1 MMSINRISLYH
12 LETLLWIDR
21 LGTFSAAA
29 ERLNTTQPAVSAR
42 MRELEQ
48 RLGSKLFRRDG
59 RSMSLTAA
67 GRKLVRDC
75 DPLLRDMQ
83 LALLGS
89 GGFAEAS
96 GVVRI
101 GAGEIAAASCLPPF
115 VAKLKAEMP
124 NVGLEIEID
133 LTANLIQQLLTG
145 RTDLAFA
152 AGPIA
157 HPALKTSPIGAVAL
171 VWLASPVVAAT
182 FGGGGGGGDAVPVPV
197 WSLASHSPI
206 HGRMRD
212 AIQASRIAQKSLNL
226 CNNARMMI
234 DIAKADGGV
243 GIFPEPMVRDDVE
256 RGLLVELADMPTLA
270 PVEFHVAMRVADTEP
285 VLMRIFD
292 EAARLRLTT
301 RSDFDADQ

>member
-1 MMSINRISLYH
+1 MSINRVSLYH

-48 RLGSKLFRRDG
+48 RLGTTLFRRDG
-59 RSMSLTAA
+59 RTMSLTPA

-83 LALLGS
+83 RALLGS
-89 GGFAEAS
+89 SGFREAL

-115 VAKLKAEMP
+115 IAALKAEMP
-124 NVGLEIEID
+124 NVALEIEID

-145 RTDLAFA
+145 RTDMAFA

-157 HPALKTSPIGAVAL
+157 HPALRSRPIGMVGL
-171 VWLASPVVAAT
+171 VWLASPAVAAA
-182 FGGGGGGGDAVPVPV
+182 FGRGDGQVPV

-212 AIQASRIAQKSLNL
+212 AIAASRIAEKSLNL

-234 DIAKADGGV
+234 DIARAGGGV
-243 GIFPEPMVRDDVE
+243 GIFPEPMVRAE
-256 RGLLVELADMPTLA
+256 LASGELVELAGMPALA
-270 PVEFHVAMRVADTEP
+270 PVAFHVAMRVSDTEP
-285 VLMRIFD
+285 VLARIFD
-292 EAARLRLTT
+292 QAAMLSLALPA
-301 RSDFDADQ
+301 DFDAGQ

>member
-1 MMSINRISLYH
+1 MSINRIAIYH

-48 RLGSKLFRRDG
+48 RLGTTLFRRDG
-59 RSMSLTAA
+59 RAMSLTPA
-67 GRKLVRDC
+67 GRKLVSDC
-75 DPLLRDMQ
+75 TPLMRDMQ

-115 VAKLKAEMP
+115 VAALKADMP
-124 NVGLEIEID
+124 NVALEIEID

-145 RTDLAFA
+145 RTDFAFA
-152 AGPIA
+152 AGPVA
-157 HPALKTSPIGAVAL
+157 HPALKTRPIGSVGL
-171 VWLASPVVAAT
+171 VWLASPDVAAL
-182 FGGGGGGGDAVPVPV
+182 FDGGRGERSVPV
-197 WSLASHSPI
+197 WSLASPSPI

-234 DIAKADGGV
+234 DIALAGGGV
-243 GIFPEPMVRDDVE
+243 GIFPEPMVQAE
-256 RGLLVELADMPTLA
+256 LTRGVLVELPGMPTLA
-270 PVEFHVAMRVADTEP
+270 PVEFHVAMRVSDTEP
-285 VLMRIFD
+285 LLARIFD
-292 EAARLRLTT
+292 QAAQLSLT
-301 RSDFDADQ
+301 SNPDPDQ

>member
-1 MMSINRISLYH
+1 MSINRVSLYH

-29 ERLNTTQPAVSAR
+29 ERLNTTQPTVSAR

-48 RLGSKLFRRDG
+48 RLGTALFRREG
-59 RSMSLTAA
+59 RAMSLTAA

-83 LALLGS
+83 YALLGS
-89 GGFAEAS
+89 GGYGEAS

-101 GAGEIAAASCLPPF
+101 GAGEIAAASCLPAF
-115 VAKLKAEMP
+115 VAALKADMP
-124 NVGLEIEID
+124 TVGLEIEID

-145 RTDLAFA
+145 RTDIAFA

-157 HPALKTSPIGAVAL
+157 HPALKTCPIGAVEL
-171 VWLASPVVAAT
+171 VWLASPAIASA
-182 FGGGGGGGDAVPVPV
+182 FADGEAMLPV

-212 AIQASRIAQKSLNL
+212 AIQASQIAQKSLNL
-226 CNNARMMI
+226 CNNARTMI
-234 DIAKADGGV
+234 DIAKAGGGI
-243 GIFPEPMVRDDVE
+243 GIFPRPMVRSEVV
-256 RGLLVELADMPTLA
+256 GGALVEMAEMPALA

-285 VLMRIFD
+285 VLAEIFAR
-292 EAARLRLTT
+292 AARLNIAEA
-301 RSDFDADQ
+301 SG